1 MIIYDIHC
9 CRFLNHL
16 KKKIGNKARV
26 EGSIY
31 NAYLNEEVANFCS
44 LYFEQHVETK
54 ASNLTIGVPDDVDL
68 DIRELFQS
76 LGEGSTI
83 KGTTRW
89 LTSKEYELAH
99 LYVLQH

>member
-1 MIIYDIHC
+1 M
-9 CRFLNHL
+9 

-26 EGSIY
+26 EGSIC
-31 NAYLNEEVANFCS
+31 NAYLNEEIANFCS
-44 LYFEQHVETK
+44 LYFEQHVDTK
-54 ASNLTIGVPDDVDL
+54 ANNLTVGVPDEL
-68 DIRELFQS
+68 DSDIPELFQS

-99 LYVLQH
+99 LYVLSNIEILREFEE